1 MKRILV
7 LLIALA
13 FAGVAQAQIKCW
25 TAANGKR
32 ACGDTPPPGAKVTTV
47 RTPAAPAAA
56 TPGPGAAGPGA
67 TGPGATS
74 PASKAASKGPLTPAE
89 REQEYRK
96 RQAEAQKNAEKL
108 EQDRKDA
115 DAKRENCE
123 RARESLRGLESG
135 QRISRTDAKGERY
148 FLDDAQREQEAA
160 RARQLVQQSCT

>member
-7 LLIALA
+7 LLIGLA

-47 RTPAAPAAA
+47 RTPAAPSAP
-56 TPGPGAAGPGA
+56 TP
-67 TGPGATS
+67 GPGATS

-108 EQDRKDA
+108 AQDRKDA

-160 RARQLVQQSCT
+160 RARELVKQSCN

>member
-1 MKRILV
+1 MIKTLV

-32 ACGDTPPPGAKVTTV
+32 ACGDTPPPGAKVTTI
-47 RTPAAPAAA
+47 RTPAGPSAPI
-56 TPGPGAAGPGA
+56 PGPGA
-67 TGPGATS
+67 TGPGATGPGATA
-74 PASKAASKGPLTPAE
+74 PASKAPSKGPLTPAE

-108 EQDRKDA
+108 AQDRKDA
-115 DAKRENCE
+115 DAKRENCA

-160 RARQLVQQSCT
+160 RSRELVKQSCS